1 MIVKN
6 NKIKEEFSNELN
18 SKQDD
23 ESLNEDEKKLV

>member
-6 NKIKEEFSNELN
+6 NEIKEEFSNELN